1 MKEMHC
7 TDSLFGIPRYSD
19 EAAVVTTNGVI
30 RKNGCG
36 VMGAGQALEAKK
48 LFPGVEE
55 KLGKYLKRYGNRV
68 FNMGVYMLNGRLMSL
83 ITFPTKHHYKD
94 NSDLEL
100 IRQSAIQLKQVADKF
115 ELTKVYLP
123 AVGCGLGKLDYEQQ
137 VKPVLQEI
145 LDDDRFVVVLG
156 YQNY

>member
-7 TDSLFGIPRYSD
+7 TDSIFGLPQYSD

-30 RKNGCG
+30 RKNGSG

-55 KLGKYLKRYGNRV
+55 KLGKFLQKYGNRV
-68 FNMGVYMLNGRLMSL
+68 FNMGVHMLNGRLISL

-100 IRQSAIQLKQVADKF
+100 IRQSAIQLKQIANKF
-115 ELTKVYLP
+115 GLTKVFLP

-137 VKPVLQEI
+137 VKPILQEI
-145 LDDDRFVVVLG
+145 LDDNRFVVVLG
-156 YQNY
+156 YQNF

>member
-7 TDSLFGIPRYSD
+7 TDSLFGLPQYSD

-30 RKNGCG
+30 RKNGNG

-55 KLGKYLKRYGNRV
+55 RLGKYLQKYGNRV
-68 FNMGVYMLNGRLMSL
+68 FNMGFQILNGRLMSL

-100 IRQSAIQLKQVADKF
+100 IRQSAIQLKQIANKF
-115 ELTKVYLP
+115 GLTKIFLP
-123 AVGCGLGKLDYEQQ
+123 AVGCGLGRLDYEQQ
-137 VKPVLQEI
+137 VKPILQEI

>member
-1 MKEMHC
+1 MKEIHC
-7 TDSLFGIPRYSD
+7 TDSLFRLPRYSD
-19 EAAVVTTNGVI
+19 EAAVIITNGVI
-30 RKNGCG
+30 RKNGDG

-48 LFPGVEE
+48 LFPGVEQ
-55 KLGKYLKRYGNRV
+55 KLGGYLQKYGNRV
-68 FNMGVYMLNGRLMSL
+68 FNMGVWMLNSRLMSL

-100 IRQSAIQLKQVADKF
+100 IWCSTIQLKQIADKF
-115 ELTKVYLP
+115 DLTKIFLP
-123 AVGCGLGKLDYEQQ
+123 AVGCGLGRLDYEQQ
-137 VKPVLQEI
+137 VKPILQEV